1 MRASLLC
8 CAVVALLAA
17 GCAGPERKLGR
28 GIVNVTEFSRMGE
41 IRRSMEQSAVFQNP
55 EVAYS
60 TGFIHGMNRSVARTF
75 VGVYEIITFPIP
87 DHGRHDYSPVYYP
100 EGAVYPENYR
110 PRPLADSI
118 FQSDAA
124 LGFGA
129 GDIAPM
135 IPGSRFRIFDH

>member
-8 CAVVALLAA
+8 CAVIGLLAI

-55 EVAYS
+55 DVAY
-60 TGFIHGMNRSVARTF
+60 TGGFIHGMNRSLARTF
-75 VGVYEIITFPIP
+75 VGVYEILTFPIP
-87 DHGRHDYSPVYYP
+87 DNGRNDYS
-100 EGAVYPENYR
+100 AVYHPEHSVYPLNYQ

-118 FQSDAA
+118 FQPDAA

-129 GDIAPM
+129 GDVAPM